1 MDAKDIGEFRLDTQL
16 TYVAVATVVAM
27 LVMIALPL
35 FSKLADEHIG
45 YVFLILGGAVLAF
58 SMSQGV
64 VEFHHGEFVQKKMT
78 DDPEGLHHILGEPKI
93 LLLVFFSLSL
103 LAIFLEKKIDRMV
116 EALSAKYRPES
127 IILVFCLVVGVAGSV
142 SVVVTATLGGFF
154 FRTLQKVTKR
164 VYTISA
170 VCYSAAI
177 GISALLTTAGE
188 PLSMFIAKNLQVG
201 NLYLVK
207 TFAPMVVINVIVLS
221 VAAWWFAKRAPVKQ
235 ETMEEAAEREI
246 QEAEAVL
253 PSVHGETQVRS
264 AAGKTPETELKEAL
278 EAAERLLKEHGNFEH
293 KLDGLLHKTVKLF
306 CFVLGLMFFGVA
318 MKAVAAQ
325 TMTKIGPGSLFW
337 ANSTSTFAD
346 NALLGL
352 VEILKGMGQY
362 EVLSAGISLALW
374 GVGLVPGNVCNVVLK
389 ELLGISFEE
398 WAKIGMP
405 VAIALAVFNFVLLQI
420 FGNWLYFTA

>member
-1 MDAKDIGEFRLDTQL
+1 MDTQL
-16 TYVAVATVVAM
+16 TYVAIATTVAM
-27 LVMIALPL
+27 LLMIALPL
-35 FSKLADEHIG
+35 FWKLADEQIG
-45 YVFLILGGAVLAF
+45 YVFLVLGGVLLAL
-58 SMSQGV
+58 SMHLGV
-64 VEFHHGEFVQKKMT
+64 VDFHHGEFIQKKMT
-78 DDPEGLHHILGEPKI
+78 DEPEGLHHLLAEPKI
-93 LLLVFFSLSL
+93 LLLVFFVLSL
-103 LAIFLEKKIDRMV
+103 VAMLLEKKIDHTV
-116 EALSAKYRPES
+116 ESLSTKYRPES
-127 IILVFCLVVGVAGSV
+127 IILVFCLVVGLAGSV

-164 VYTISA
+164 VYTIPV

-188 PLSMFIAKNLQVG
+188 PLSMFIAKNLGVG
-201 NLYLVK
+201 NIYLVK
-207 TFAPMVVINVIVLS
+207 TFAPMVVINVILLS
-221 VAAWWFAKRAPVKQ
+221 VAAWWFAKQAPVKQ
-235 ETMEEAAEREI
+235 ETVEEAAEREI
-246 QEAEAVL
+246 HEAEAVL
-253 PSVHGETQVRS
+253 PSVHGEAQARS

-278 EAAERLLKEHGNFEH
+278 EAAEGLLKEHGNFEH

-325 TMTKIGPGSLFW
+325 TMTKIGPGALFW

-352 VEILKGMGQY
+352 VEILKGMSQY
-362 EVLSAGISLALW
+362 SVLSAGISLALW

-389 ELLGISFEE
+389 ELLGISFKE
-398 WAKIGMP
+398 WAKVGMP